1 MSKSR
6 FSAYRFHRL
15 HLSRFGRIMVLT
27 GARQVGKTTLLKKL
41 YPNYQYISL
50 DDPTNR
56 HLFSNLTT
64 NQWINEYPRAVLDE
78 VQKEPKLMEIIK
90 SAYDSSEKVR
100 YILTGSSQ
108 LMLMSQVKESL
119 AGRCIISELYPLTL
133 PEVMTQSGDDK
144 VELSLFQKMLKGDAI
159 PSSILP
165 LRLYSDY
172 ERRIKSYQHY
182 LDFGG
187 YPAISDDGLSSEER
201 YLWLRNYLQTYLE
214 RDIRDLAEFK
224 NLEPFVL
231 IQKMSALLTGQL
243 LSYTSLAKEAKV
255 HLNTAK
261 RYLQYMQMSYQSIL
275 LAPWHRNQL
284 KRLSKV
290 PKLHI
295 LDPGIQRVITG
306 KVKGEMTGH
315 EFESAIVAEMY
326 KQVKYL
332 DQDYS
337 IFHLRTSDGR
347 EVDFLIETNE
357 GYYAIE
363 IKMTQNFRHT
373 DARHLR
379 NLEDILDKPLIHS
392 FVISNDIIP
401 HHLDNNITA
410 IHAAAFLT

>member
-6 FSAYRFHRL
+6 FSAYLFHRL

-41 YPNYQYISL
+41 YPDYQYISL

-64 NQWINEYPRAVLDE
+64 NQWVNEYPRAVLDE
-78 VQKEPKLMEIIK
+78 VQKEPKLMEMIK

-108 LMLMSQVKESL
+108 LMLMGQVKESL

-133 PEVMTQSGDDK
+133 PEMMTQSDDDK
-144 VELSLFQKMLKGDAI
+144 VELSLFQKTLKGDAI
-159 PSSILP
+159 PRNMLP

-172 ERRIKSYQHY
+172 ERRIKCYQHY
-182 LDFGG
+182 LNFGG
-187 YPAISDDGLSSEER
+187 YPAISEDRLSSEER

-326 KQVKYL
+326 KQVKYI
-332 DQDYS
+332 DQTSS
-337 IFHLRTSDGR
+337 IYHLKTSDGR

-401 HHLDNNITA
+401 HDLDNNITA